1 MRTIQLRTIG
11 KAQEPWHAQAI
22 HSYLT
27 RLSPF
32 AKVGLLEL
40 PEGHGKSAKPDPT
53 KTRQAEAVALLKNL
67 PKSSTVIALDEHGP
81 NLDVPTFSKKYA
93 AWTEG
98 GRPLV
103 MLVGGSWGLD
113 QSVLERADATLS
125 FGKQTLPHLLARIVL
140 LEQLYRAETVLHGKT
155 YHK

>member
-1 MRTIQLRTIG
+1 MRTIQIRTIG
-11 KAQEPWHAQAI
+11 KAQEPWHTQAI

-32 AKVGLLEL
+32 ARVEVVEL
-40 PEGHGKSAKPDPT
+40 PEGHGKSAKPDPA
-53 KTRQAEAVALLKNL
+53 KTRETEAVALLKNL
-67 PKSSTVIALDEHGP
+67 PKGSTVIALDEHGL
-81 NLDVPTFSKKYA
+81 NLDVQAFAKKYE

-103 MLVGGSWGLD
+103 FLTGGSWGLD
-113 QSVLERADATLS
+113 QSVLARADASLS